1 MFYVNFEDHITA
13 RFGVV
18 LENWPLK
25 KFAVPGS
32 LSRIEL
38 EVLLNAWQNG
48 MTRFRDLTDDEWE
61 EWMEAYRAGRATA
74 LVTSQYALGMHIG
87 AAPLPTT
94 ESVPDLEVRIT
105 PESMPAPVPMLVPV
119 PESMPA
125 LPMSHATPEQP
136 MSTPASD
143 LTPTLVNPPAPTIG
157 QKHTFNFINAV
168 TNVDG
173 TGLVVPKRT
182 CKARTQKTTATGDS
196 SSSTSVPAKPKPKP
210 CRKKASAENTP
221 PT

>member
-18 LENWPLK
+18 LENWLLK
-25 KFAVPGS
+25 KFVALGS

-48 MTRFRDLTDDEWE
+48 MTRLTDDGWE

-74 LVTSQYALGMHIG
+74 LVTSQYALGTHIG

-94 ESVPDLEVRIT
+94 ESAPNSEVSIT
-105 PESMPAPVPMLVPV
+105 PESMPAPIPMLVPV

-125 LPMSHATPEQP
+125 MPTSHATPEQP
-136 MSTPASD
+136 MLTPALD
-143 LTPTLVNPPAPTIG
+143 LTPTPVNPPAPTIG
-157 QKHTFNFINAV
+157 QKRTFNFINTV
-168 TNVDG
+168 TNADG
-173 TGLVVPKRT
+173 TGLVVPKRA

-196 SSSTSVPAKPKPKP
+196 SSSTSAPAKPKPKP
-210 CRKKASAENTP
+210 RRKKASVENTP